1 MMGDKRLEEA
11 VRQCQEL
18 MQTLPEEK
26 RKELESLLD
35 ETRHRHHSNKL
46 AFQRALDTLDDWRL
60 LQKYRVFDREA
71 RLREAKQTQ

>member
-1 MMGDKRLEEA
+1 MGDKRLEEA

-35 ETRHRHHSNKL
+35 ETRHRQHKNKL
-46 AFQRALDTLDDWRL
+46 AFQLAMDTLDDWRL

-71 RLREAKQTQ
+71 RLREAKQKQ

>member
-1 MMGDKRLEEA
+1 MGDKRLEEA

-26 RKELESLLD
+26 RKQLESLL
-35 ETRHRHHSNKL
+35 EKTRHRHHKNKL
-46 AFQRALDTLDDWRL
+46 AFQRAMDELDDWRL

-71 RLREAKQTQ
+71 RLREANHAP

>member
-1 MMGDKRLEEA
+1 MGDKRLEEA
-11 VRQCQEL
+11 VRQCEEL

-35 ETRHRHHSNKL
+35 ETRHRHQNNKL
-46 AFQRALDTLDDWRL
+46 AFQRAMDTLDDWRL

-71 RLREAKQTQ
+71 RLRETKQKQ